1 MTSLLRQVE
10 CAILMFVERMIE
22 VPRRALIELL
32 DLVETSEAYM
42 READVTPA
50 LIDALHGAAR
60 QVRATVLCPV

>member
-42 READVTPA
+42 QEADVPPA
-50 LIDALHGAAR
+50 LVDAVHGAAH
-60 QVRATVLCPV
+60 QVRTAVLVPA